1 MNNKHLTIEIIRTLE
16 SLLQKEYQPL
26 ESENVIINRLGFNSK
41 QEEEI
46 RNKILTLIKTL

>member
-1 MNNKHLTIEIIRTLE
+1 MMNNKHLTIDIIRTLE
-16 SLLQKEYQPL
+16 SLLHKEYQL
-26 ESENVIINRLGFNSK
+26 ENVIVNRLGFTPK